1 MSNEPRTQMD
11 PDELAVVQP
20 FTKEPDPEEPD
31 NESDLIK
38 PRGVTEDES
47 APGDTQSEPD
57 PAARPGL

>member
-31 NESDLIK
+31 SESDLIK

-47 APGDTQSEPD
+47 AAGALSEPD